1 MTVIWHPEATLS
13 AAQTAEFIR
22 LKDGEVACAN
32 FIQAIDEAVETLK
45 TFPESSAEER
55 LFRRNPLQFRSIPIQ
70 KLNKII
76 YRIDEDGIVYIVDF
90 WDTRM
95 KPWTLIN
102 RVLKRV
108 GK

>member
-1 MTVIWHPEATLS
+1 MMVIWHPEATLS
-13 AAQTAEFIR
+13 AAQTAEYIRLRDGENACEDFIR
-22 LKDGEVACAN
+22 
-32 FIQAIDEAVETLK
+32 AIDETVETLK
-45 TFPESSAEER
+45 TFPKRGAEEQ
-55 LFRRNPLQFRSIPIQ
+55 LFRKNPLHFRSITIQ

-102 RVLKRV
+102 RVLTRIND
-108 GK
+108 

>member
-22 LKDGEVACAN
+22 LRDGDVACEN

-45 TFPESSAEER
+45 MFPESSAEEC
-55 LFRRNPLQFRSIPIQ
+55 LFRKNPLHFRSVPVQ

-76 YRIDEDGIVYIVDF
+76 YRIDDAVVYIVDF

-95 KPWTLIN
+95 KPWTLVN
-102 RVLKRV
+102 RVLKRI
-108 GK
+108 G